1 VRVFWAQDA
10 LEDRRSIYDYIEAE
24 NPLAALDLD
33 ELFFEK
39 AALLLEHPNIGRVGR
54 ISGTREWV
62 VHPNYIL
69 IYDKDEFGLRIL
81 NILHASRS
89 WPAEQD

>member
-1 VRVFWAQDA
+1 MRVFWAQDA

-39 AALLLEHPNIGRVGR
+39 TALLLEHPNIGRVGR

-81 NILHASRS
+81 NILRASRS

>member
-1 VRVFWAQDA
+1 MRVFWAQDA
-10 LEDRRSIYDYIEAE
+10 LEDRRSIYDYIEAQ

-39 AALLLEHPNIGRVGR
+39 AALLLKHPNIGRVGR

-81 NILHASRS
+81 NILHASRP

>member
-1 VRVFWAQDA
+1 MRVFWAQDA

-39 AALLLEHPNIGRVGR
+39 AALLLEHPNIGLVGR

-81 NILHASRS
+81 KILHASRS
-89 WPAEQD
+89 SPAEQD